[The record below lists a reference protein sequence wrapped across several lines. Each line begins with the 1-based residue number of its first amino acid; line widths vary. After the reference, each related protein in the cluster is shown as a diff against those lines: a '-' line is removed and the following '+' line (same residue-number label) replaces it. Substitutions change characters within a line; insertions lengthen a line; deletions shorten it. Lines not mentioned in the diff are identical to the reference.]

1 MSPEPDR
8 NGTAGLTLGI
18 EGARIDVATDDAAD
32 HVWLAEFLAPA
43 FDAGAPDA
51 VPADRRVS
59 LTVSAARYAELC
71 ATLDRAPRDEID
83 GLGYDGSFS
92 RHRCFTDEQ
101 GRTWAHDERWLL
113 FFGVD
118 ASARSVHVIARDR
131 DDHARLGL
139 MRVVRELATAALTS
153 RGRLPVHCAAFEL
166 DGRAVLICGP
176 RRAGKS
182 TLLVHALQSGGAF
195 LSNDR
200 VFVDTAGPPRAQ
212 PMPTIVMLRQGTL
225 DHHAGLAA
233 AFKQARFDRSLTL
246 AESAPGVPRPEP
258 RVMTGGKP
266 LGISPAQL
274 CRLTDA
280 PMRGRAPIGLL
291 LFPTI
296 DPAVE
301 GLVIEPLD
309 PRTARS
315 LLERSLMKPCHPT
328 RHSPLFAPH
337 LSGAPLDPGLET
349 ARCQRL
355 VGAVP
360 ARTCRLGPDAYR
372 GNLLE
377 ALRRSE
383 ALCGSDARQ
392 ATAD

>member
-8 NGTAGLTLGI
+8 NTGVGLTLEIDGT
-18 EGARIDVATDDAAD
+18 RIDVATDDAAD

-43 FDAGAPDA
+43 FVARAQDA
-51 VPADRRVS
+51 VPADWRVR
-59 LTVSAARYAELC
+59 LTVSADRYAELC
-71 ATLDRAPRDEID
+71 ATLDRAPRDEIE

-92 RHRCFTDEQ
+92 SHRCLSDEQ
-101 GRTWAHDERWLL
+101 GRTWAHDEHWFL

-118 ASARSVHVIARDR
+118 AAAGSVRVIACHR

-139 MRVVRELATAALTS
+139 MRVVRELATGALSS
-153 RGRLPVHCAAFEL
+153 RGRLPVHCAAFEM
-166 DGRAVLICGP
+166 DGKAVLICGP
-176 RRAGKS
+176 KHAGKTS
-182 TLLVHALQSGGAF
+182 LLVHALQSGGTF

-200 VFVDTAGPPRAQ
+200 VFVDTAGPPLAQ
-212 PMPTIVMLRQGTL
+212 PMPTIVMLREGTL
-225 DHHAGLAA
+225 DHHARLAA
-233 AFKQARFDRSLTL
+233 AFREARFDRSLTL
-246 AESAPGVPRPEP
+246 AECAPGVPRPEP
-258 RVMTGGKP
+258 RVPASRKP

-274 CRLTDA
+274 CRLTGA
-280 PMRGRAPIGLL
+280 PMRGRTPVGLL

-296 DPAVE
+296 DPAVK

-315 LLERSLMKPCHPT
+315 LMERSLMKPSHPT
-328 RHSPLFAPH
+328 RHSPLFAPQ
-337 LSGAPLDPGLET
+337 LSGSPIDPGLET
-349 ARCQRL
+349 DRCRRL
-355 VGAVP
+355 VEAVP

-383 ALCGSDARQ
+383 ALCGNDARQ
-392 ATAD
+392 ASAD